1 MADTIVYYQLKMP
14 CGFIIEGNKK
24 KIQVVEKLHKMKC
37 EVCCFTKNN
46 TNMKNYK
53 DNKLN
58 DDLKTELINSL
69 DISKRGNLVK
79 AKSNIK

>member
-1 MADTIVYYQLKMP
+1 MSDIVVYYQMNMP
-14 CGFIIEGNKK
+14 CGFIVEGNKK
-24 KIQVVEKLHKMKC
+24 KIQIVEKLHKMKC
-37 EVCCFTKNN
+37 ELCSFKKNI
-46 TNMKNYK
+46 NMKNYK
-53 DNKLN
+53 DNKVN